1 MKDTQVKI
9 VAHYRAKL
17 DDLVVARKKANNP
30 FKNKQSIVEQLIE
43 VAHKKEVKAGE

>member
-1 MKDTQVKI
+1 MKDTNVKI

-17 DDLVVARKKANNP
+17 DDLVEVRTNKHHP

-43 VAHKKEVKAGE
+43 AAHKKECK